1 MRVST
6 ITPDGDVWV
15 GDVVS
20 TGAPSTLPPAL
31 NLAKSEGDIWYFPA
45 GNPHSLQAKDTNPQ
59 GAEFLLIFDKG
70 DFSEDST
77 FQLTDWLAHVPK
89 SVVAKNFGLTGDLQ
103 AFDHIPQDDLYIFPC
118 KLDRS
123 SSINS

>member
-1 MRVST
+1 MGRRCREYRRTFS
-6 ITPDGDVWV
+6 
-15 GDVVS
+15 S
-20 TGAPSTLPPAL
+20 SPAL
-31 NLAKSEGDIWYFPA
+31 NLAQSEGDIWYFPA